1 MKRQN
6 LLTFQMLL
14 SAAFKEDGN
23 NKSDKKTVDKTQ
35 GLQLISTLCNLLS
48 YTATVILPGPPQLYF
63 A

>member
-48 YTATVILPGPPQLYF
+48 YYTSLLMLTPP
-63 A
+63 